1 MKNKIELKK
10 YIKLSILIT
19 TIFLILTLIIN
30 TYEYI
35 KYNQNFN
42 NKIEEIIYVLE
53 KKYPLLSENEILT
66 ILNSKSKKT
75 DTFKKYGIDI
85 NKEAILVEN
94 DKIHNKFLLINIITT
109 TIFIILM
116 ITTFFIYS
124 RKREKNINE
133 ITEYIRQINKK
144 NYELKLDSISEDELS
159 ILKNEIY
166 KTTVMLKE
174 AAENSKK
181 DKVNLKKSLED
192 ISHQIRTP
200 LTSIIIMLDNIIEN
214 QNMDEKTKN
223 NFIREIK
230 RNIINI
236 NFLVEN
242 ILKLSKLE
250 SNTIEYKKEKVNL
263 ITIIEDSIK
272 NVSLLCDL
280 KNIKIIV
287 TGEKNIKI
295 LCDIKWQIE
304 AITNILKNCIEYSK
318 ENQKIYIEYS
328 QNNVYTKVTIKDFG
342 EGISAKDLPNI
353 FDRFY
358 KGKNSSMNSIGI
370 GLALS
375 KSILEEDNGNIN
387 VTSSNKSTIFTI
399 KYYK

>member
-85 NKEAILVEN
+85 NKEAILIEN

-144 NYELKLDSISEDELS
+144 I
-159 ILKNEIY
+159 
-166 KTTVMLKE
+166 M
-174 AAENSKK
+174 
-181 DKVNLKKSLED
+181 NLK
-192 ISHQIRTP
+192 
-200 LTSIIIMLDNIIEN
+200 
-214 QNMDEKTKN
+214 
-223 NFIREIK
+223 
-230 RNIINI
+230 
-236 NFLVEN
+236 
-242 ILKLSKLE
+242 
-250 SNTIEYKKEKVNL
+250 
-263 ITIIEDSIK
+263 
-272 NVSLLCDL
+272 
-280 KNIKIIV
+280 
-287 TGEKNIKI
+287 
-295 LCDIKWQIE
+295 
-304 AITNILKNCIEYSK
+304 
-318 ENQKIYIEYS
+318 
-328 QNNVYTKVTIKDFG
+328 
-342 EGISAKDLPNI
+342 
-353 FDRFY
+353 
-358 KGKNSSMNSIGI
+358 
-370 GLALS
+370 
-375 KSILEEDNGNIN
+375 
-387 VTSSNKSTIFTI
+387 
-399 KYYK
+399 

>member
-144 NYELKLDSISEDELS
+144 I
-159 ILKNEIY
+159 
-166 KTTVMLKE
+166 M
-174 AAENSKK
+174 
-181 DKVNLKKSLED
+181 NLK
-192 ISHQIRTP
+192 
-200 LTSIIIMLDNIIEN
+200 
-214 QNMDEKTKN
+214 
-223 NFIREIK
+223 
-230 RNIINI
+230 
-236 NFLVEN
+236 
-242 ILKLSKLE
+242 
-250 SNTIEYKKEKVNL
+250 
-263 ITIIEDSIK
+263 
-272 NVSLLCDL
+272 
-280 KNIKIIV
+280 
-287 TGEKNIKI
+287 
-295 LCDIKWQIE
+295 
-304 AITNILKNCIEYSK
+304 
-318 ENQKIYIEYS
+318 
-328 QNNVYTKVTIKDFG
+328 
-342 EGISAKDLPNI
+342 
-353 FDRFY
+353 
-358 KGKNSSMNSIGI
+358 
-370 GLALS
+370 
-375 KSILEEDNGNIN
+375 
-387 VTSSNKSTIFTI
+387 
-399 KYYK
+399 